1 LIGVKIAEGVNAA
14 MPLQE
19 VLAELERGKGKQF
32 DPQIVEIFLGEKIFN
47 PPAYPNS
54 YKNRRFLPGWRKYD
68 TRILWPYQHSL
79 PEPA

>member
-32 DPQIVEIFLGEKIFN
+32 DPQIVEIFLGEKIF
-47 PPAYPNS
+47 
-54 YKNRRFLPGWRKYD
+54 
-68 TRILWPYQHSL
+68 
-79 PEPA
+79 